1 MEYSFYDF
9 LKLLGS
15 LALFLYGMKIMS
27 EGLQKFAGDRLRK
40 ILTAMT
46 TNRVTG
52 VLTGVL
58 VTALIQSSSATTVMV
73 VSFVNAGLLTLSQ
86 SIGVIMGAN
95 IGTTVTAWIIS
106 ALGFKVDIA
115 AFALPLLA
123 FGIPLLFSQKSHRK
137 SIGEFIFGFSFLFMG
152 LSMLQSNAPDLKA
165 NPEMLAFVQSY
176 TDMGYI
182 SILLFVFIGTILTMI
197 VQASAATMAI
207 TLIMCANGWISFE
220 LGAALVLGENIGTT
234 ITSQLVSFNLSKIA
248 PLILLVGV
256 VVMMFTKKEK
266 VRKVA
271 EVVVGFGILF
281 VGLSTMSQAMANM
294 KNEPQVVNLLMSLK
308 NPFLATLMGF
318 ALTAIIQ
325 SSSVTVSIVLLLANQ
340 DLLPLPI
347 TLYIILGC
355 NIGAC
360 ATAMLASMT
369 GKKDAKRAA
378 LIHLLFNI
386 IGTVIIYIAL
396 FVAGNQIVE
405 LIKSIS
411 ADNGRF
417 VANAHTLI
425 KIAQVIMLFPFTGWL
440 VKMTYLIVPGEDQK
454 VGYRESYQLKYIGDK
469 VVFNPATAVVEVVKE
484 LERMA
489 SLAEEN
495 LNRAMNALITLD
507 EEDIEEVYEVEKN
520 INFLNHA
527 ITDYLVKIN
536 QTTLPIEDLNSLGA
550 LFHVVNDIER
560 IGDHAE
566 NVADAARQR
575 KEEGVSISKEAQK
588 ELGDMLEMVNKIIR
602 YAVEMFAKSDETHMQ
617 EIITLEDQ
625 VDEKERELQKKH
637 VERLTKGEC
646 SPEAGMIFSDI
657 VSGLERVADHATNI
671 AFAITTE
678 EEMDEGKTN

>member
-1 MEYSFYDF
+1 MSFGTI
-9 LKLLGS
+9 LTMAGGLG
-15 LALFLYGMKIMS
+15 LFLFGMELMS
-27 EGLQKFAGDRLRK
+27 DSIEKVAGAKLRR
-40 ILTAMT
+40 ILEIFT
-46 TNRVTG
+46 TNRFMGMIVGIIFTG
-52 VLTGVL
+52 I
-58 VTALIQSSSATTVMV
+58 IQSSSACTVMV
-73 VSFVNAGLLTLSQ
+73 VSFVNSGLMNLYQ
-86 SIGVIMGAN
+86 AAGVI
-95 IGTTVTAWIIS
+95 
-106 ALGFKVDIA
+106 
-115 AFALPLLA
+115 
-123 FGIPLLFSQKSHRK
+123 
-137 SIGEFIFGFSFLFMG
+137 
-152 LSMLQSNAPDLKA
+152 
-165 NPEMLAFVQSY
+165 
-176 TDMGYI
+176 
-182 SILLFVFIGTILTMI
+182 
-197 VQASAATMAI
+197 
-207 TLIMCANGWISFE
+207 
-220 LGAALVLGENIGTT
+220 LGANIGTT

-271 EVVVGFGILF
+271 EVIVGFGILF

-318 ALTAIIQ
+318 ALTAVIQ

-396 FVAGNQIVE
+396 FVAGDQIVE

-440 VKMTYLIVPGEDQK
+440 VKMTYMIVPGEDQK

-646 SPEAGMIFSDI
+646 SPEAGMIFSDV

-678 EEMDEGKTN
+678 EELDEGKVNN

>member
-1 MEYSFYDF
+1 MAGG
-9 LKLLGS
+9 LG
-15 LALFLYGMKIMS
+15 LFLFGMELMS
-27 EGLQKFAGDRLRK
+27 DSIEKVAGAKLRR
-40 ILTAMT
+40 ILEIFT
-46 TNRVTG
+46 TNRFMGMIVGIIFTG
-52 VLTGVL
+52 I
-58 VTALIQSSSATTVMV
+58 IQSSSACTVMV
-73 VSFVNAGLLTLSQ
+73 VSFVNSGLMNLYQ
-86 SIGVIMGAN
+86 AAGVI
-95 IGTTVTAWIIS
+95 
-106 ALGFKVDIA
+106 
-115 AFALPLLA
+115 
-123 FGIPLLFSQKSHRK
+123 
-137 SIGEFIFGFSFLFMG
+137 
-152 LSMLQSNAPDLKA
+152 
-165 NPEMLAFVQSY
+165 
-176 TDMGYI
+176 
-182 SILLFVFIGTILTMI
+182 
-197 VQASAATMAI
+197 
-207 TLIMCANGWISFE
+207 
-220 LGAALVLGENIGTT
+220 LGANIGTT

-318 ALTAIIQ
+318 ALTAVIQ

-396 FVAGNQIVE
+396 FVAGDQIVE

-417 VANAHTLI
+417 VANAHTMI

-469 VVFNPATAVVEVVKE
+469 VVFNPATAVVEVIKE

-646 SPEAGMIFSDI
+646 SPEAGMIFSDV

-678 EEMDEGKTN
+678 EEMDEGKASN

>member
-1 MEYSFYDF
+1 MSFGTI
-9 LKLLGS
+9 LTMAGGLG
-15 LALFLYGMKIMS
+15 LFLFGMELMS
-27 EGLQKFAGDRLRK
+27 DSIEKVAGARLRR
-40 ILTAMT
+40 ILEIFT
-46 TNRVTG
+46 TNRFMGMIVGIIFTG
-52 VLTGVL
+52 I
-58 VTALIQSSSATTVMV
+58 IQSSSACTVMV
-73 VSFVNAGLLTLSQ
+73 VSFVNSGLMNLYQ
-86 SIGVIMGAN
+86 AAGVI
-95 IGTTVTAWIIS
+95 
-106 ALGFKVDIA
+106 
-115 AFALPLLA
+115 
-123 FGIPLLFSQKSHRK
+123 
-137 SIGEFIFGFSFLFMG
+137 
-152 LSMLQSNAPDLKA
+152 
-165 NPEMLAFVQSY
+165 
-176 TDMGYI
+176 
-182 SILLFVFIGTILTMI
+182 
-197 VQASAATMAI
+197 
-207 TLIMCANGWISFE
+207 
-220 LGAALVLGENIGTT
+220 LGANIGTT

-396 FVAGNQIVE
+396 FVAGDQIVE

-469 VVFNPATAVVEVVKE
+469 VVFNPATAVVEVIKE

-489 SLAEEN
+489 SLAGEN

-602 YAVEMFAKSDETHMQ
+602 YAVEMFAKSDESHMQ
-617 EIITLEDQ
+617 EIVTLEDQ

-678 EEMDEGKTN
+678 EDAEDGDTKR

>member
-1 MEYSFYDF
+1 MSFGTILTMAGGLGLVLFGME
-9 LKLLGS
+9 L
-15 LALFLYGMKIMS
+15 MS
-27 EGLQKFAGDRLRK
+27 DSIEKVAGARLRR
-40 ILTAMT
+40 ILEIFT
-46 TNRVTG
+46 TNRFMGMIVGIIFTG
-52 VLTGVL
+52 I
-58 VTALIQSSSATTVMV
+58 IQSSSACTVMV
-73 VSFVNAGLLTLSQ
+73 VSFVNSGLMNLYQ
-86 SIGVIMGAN
+86 AAGVI
-95 IGTTVTAWIIS
+95 
-106 ALGFKVDIA
+106 
-115 AFALPLLA
+115 
-123 FGIPLLFSQKSHRK
+123 
-137 SIGEFIFGFSFLFMG
+137 
-152 LSMLQSNAPDLKA
+152 
-165 NPEMLAFVQSY
+165 
-176 TDMGYI
+176 
-182 SILLFVFIGTILTMI
+182 
-197 VQASAATMAI
+197 
-207 TLIMCANGWISFE
+207 
-220 LGAALVLGENIGTT
+220 LGANIGTT

-396 FVAGNQIVE
+396 FVAGDQIVE

-469 VVFNPATAVVEVVKE
+469 VVFNPATAVVEVIKE

-602 YAVEMFAKSDETHMQ
+602 YAVEMFAKSDESHMQ
-617 EIITLEDQ
+617 EIVTLEDQ

-678 EEMDEGKTN
+678 EDAEDGDIKR

>member
-1 MEYSFYDF
+1 MAGG
-9 LKLLGS
+9 LG
-15 LALFLYGMKIMS
+15 LFLFGMELMS
-27 EGLQKFAGDRLRK
+27 DSIEKVAGARLRR
-40 ILTAMT
+40 ILEIFT
-46 TNRVTG
+46 TNRFMGMIVGIIFTG
-52 VLTGVL
+52 I
-58 VTALIQSSSATTVMV
+58 IQSSSACTVMV
-73 VSFVNAGLLTLSQ
+73 VSFVNYGLMNLYQ
-86 SIGVIMGAN
+86 AAGVI
-95 IGTTVTAWIIS
+95 
-106 ALGFKVDIA
+106 
-115 AFALPLLA
+115 
-123 FGIPLLFSQKSHRK
+123 
-137 SIGEFIFGFSFLFMG
+137 
-152 LSMLQSNAPDLKA
+152 
-165 NPEMLAFVQSY
+165 
-176 TDMGYI
+176 
-182 SILLFVFIGTILTMI
+182 
-197 VQASAATMAI
+197 
-207 TLIMCANGWISFE
+207 
-220 LGAALVLGENIGTT
+220 LGANIGTT

-396 FVAGNQIVE
+396 FVAGDQIVE

-617 EIITLEDQ
+617 EIITLDDQ

>member
-1 MEYSFYDF
+1 MSFGTI
-9 LKLLGS
+9 LTMAGGLG
-15 LALFLYGMKIMS
+15 LFLFGMELMS
-27 EGLQKFAGDRLRK
+27 DSIEKVAGARLRR
-40 ILTAMT
+40 ILEIFT
-46 TNRVTG
+46 TNHFMGMIVGIIFTG
-52 VLTGVL
+52 I
-58 VTALIQSSSATTVMV
+58 IQSSSACTVMV
-73 VSFVNAGLLTLSQ
+73 VSFVNSGLMNLYQ
-86 SIGVIMGAN
+86 AAGVI
-95 IGTTVTAWIIS
+95 
-106 ALGFKVDIA
+106 
-115 AFALPLLA
+115 
-123 FGIPLLFSQKSHRK
+123 
-137 SIGEFIFGFSFLFMG
+137 
-152 LSMLQSNAPDLKA
+152 
-165 NPEMLAFVQSY
+165 
-176 TDMGYI
+176 
-182 SILLFVFIGTILTMI
+182 
-197 VQASAATMAI
+197 
-207 TLIMCANGWISFE
+207 
-220 LGAALVLGENIGTT
+220 LGANIGTT

-396 FVAGNQIVE
+396 FVAGDQIVE

>member
-1 MEYSFYDF
+1 MSFGTI
-9 LKLLGS
+9 LTMAGGLG
-15 LALFLYGMKIMS
+15 LFLFGMELMS
-27 EGLQKFAGDRLRK
+27 DSIEKVAGARLRR
-40 ILTAMT
+40 ILEIFT
-46 TNRVTG
+46 TNRFMGMIVGIIFTG
-52 VLTGVL
+52 I
-58 VTALIQSSSATTVMV
+58 IQSSSACTVMV
-73 VSFVNAGLLTLSQ
+73 VSFVNSGLMNLYQ
-86 SIGVIMGAN
+86 AAGVI
-95 IGTTVTAWIIS
+95 
-106 ALGFKVDIA
+106 
-115 AFALPLLA
+115 
-123 FGIPLLFSQKSHRK
+123 
-137 SIGEFIFGFSFLFMG
+137 
-152 LSMLQSNAPDLKA
+152 
-165 NPEMLAFVQSY
+165 
-176 TDMGYI
+176 
-182 SILLFVFIGTILTMI
+182 
-197 VQASAATMAI
+197 
-207 TLIMCANGWISFE
+207 
-220 LGAALVLGENIGTT
+220 LGANIGTT

-396 FVAGNQIVE
+396 FVAGDQIVE

-425 KIAQVIMLFPFTGWL
+425 KITQVILLFPFTSWL

-469 VVFNPATAVVEVVKE
+469 VVFNPATAVVEVIKE

-575 KEEGVSISKEAQK
+575 KEEGISISKEAQK

-602 YAVEMFAKSDETHMQ
+602 YAVEMFARSDESHMQ
-617 EIITLEDQ
+617 EVIGLEDQ

-671 AFAITTE
+671 AFAITSE
-678 EEMDEGKTN
+678 EDAEDGDTKR

>member
-1 MEYSFYDF
+1 MSFGTI
-9 LKLLGS
+9 LTMAGGLG
-15 LALFLYGMKIMS
+15 LFLFGMELMS
-27 EGLQKFAGDRLRK
+27 DSIEKVAGARLRR
-40 ILTAMT
+40 ILEIFT
-46 TNRVTG
+46 TNRFMGMIVGIIFTG
-52 VLTGVL
+52 I
-58 VTALIQSSSATTVMV
+58 IQSSSACTVMV
-73 VSFVNAGLLTLSQ
+73 VSFVNSGLMNLYQ
-86 SIGVIMGAN
+86 AAGVI
-95 IGTTVTAWIIS
+95 
-106 ALGFKVDIA
+106 
-115 AFALPLLA
+115 
-123 FGIPLLFSQKSHRK
+123 
-137 SIGEFIFGFSFLFMG
+137 
-152 LSMLQSNAPDLKA
+152 
-165 NPEMLAFVQSY
+165 
-176 TDMGYI
+176 
-182 SILLFVFIGTILTMI
+182 
-197 VQASAATMAI
+197 
-207 TLIMCANGWISFE
+207 
-220 LGAALVLGENIGTT
+220 LGANIGTT

-281 VGLSTMSQAMANM
+281 VGLSTMSQAMASM

-396 FVAGNQIVE
+396 FVAGDQIVE

-469 VVFNPATAVVEVVKE
+469 VVFNPATAVVEVIKE

-602 YAVEMFAKSDETHMQ
+602 YAVEMFAKSDESHMQ
-617 EIITLEDQ
+617 EIVTLEDQ

-678 EEMDEGKTN
+678 EDAEDGDIKR

>member
-1 MEYSFYDF
+1 MFFVRESREIEGFKMSFGTI
-9 LKLLGS
+9 LTMAGGLG
-15 LALFLYGMKIMS
+15 LFLFGMELMS
-27 EGLQKFAGDRLRK
+27 DSIEKVAGARLRR
-40 ILTAMT
+40 ILEIFT
-46 TNRVTG
+46 TNRFMGMIVGIIFTG
-52 VLTGVL
+52 I
-58 VTALIQSSSATTVMV
+58 IQSSSACTVMV
-73 VSFVNAGLLTLSQ
+73 VSFVNSGLMNLYQ
-86 SIGVIMGAN
+86 AAGVI
-95 IGTTVTAWIIS
+95 
-106 ALGFKVDIA
+106 
-115 AFALPLLA
+115 
-123 FGIPLLFSQKSHRK
+123 
-137 SIGEFIFGFSFLFMG
+137 
-152 LSMLQSNAPDLKA
+152 
-165 NPEMLAFVQSY
+165 
-176 TDMGYI
+176 
-182 SILLFVFIGTILTMI
+182 
-197 VQASAATMAI
+197 
-207 TLIMCANGWISFE
+207 
-220 LGAALVLGENIGTT
+220 LGANIGTT

-396 FVAGNQIVE
+396 FVAGDQIVE

-469 VVFNPATAVVEVVKE
+469 VVFNPATAVVEVIKE

-602 YAVEMFAKSDETHMQ
+602 YAVEMFAKSDESHMQ
-617 EIITLEDQ
+617 EIVTLEDQ

-678 EEMDEGKTN
+678 EDAEDGDIKR

>member
-1 MEYSFYDF
+1 MSFGTI
-9 LKLLGS
+9 LTMAGGLG
-15 LALFLYGMKIMS
+15 LFLFGMELMS
-27 EGLQKFAGDRLRK
+27 DSIEKVAGARLRR
-40 ILTAMT
+40 ILEIFT
-46 TNRVTG
+46 TNRFMGMIVGIIFTG
-52 VLTGVL
+52 I
-58 VTALIQSSSATTVMV
+58 IQSSSACTVMV
-73 VSFVNAGLLTLSQ
+73 VSFVNSGLMNLYQ
-86 SIGVIMGAN
+86 AAGVI
-95 IGTTVTAWIIS
+95 
-106 ALGFKVDIA
+106 
-115 AFALPLLA
+115 
-123 FGIPLLFSQKSHRK
+123 
-137 SIGEFIFGFSFLFMG
+137 
-152 LSMLQSNAPDLKA
+152 
-165 NPEMLAFVQSY
+165 
-176 TDMGYI
+176 
-182 SILLFVFIGTILTMI
+182 
-197 VQASAATMAI
+197 
-207 TLIMCANGWISFE
+207 
-220 LGAALVLGENIGTT
+220 LGANIGTT

-396 FVAGNQIVE
+396 FVAGDQIVE

-617 EIITLEDQ
+617 EIIILEDQ

>member
-1 MEYSFYDF
+1 MSFGTI
-9 LKLLGS
+9 LTMAGGLG
-15 LALFLYGMKIMS
+15 LFLFGMELMS
-27 EGLQKFAGDRLRK
+27 DSIEKVAGARLRR
-40 ILTAMT
+40 ILEIFT
-46 TNRVTG
+46 TNRFMGMIVGIIFTG
-52 VLTGVL
+52 I
-58 VTALIQSSSATTVMV
+58 IQSSSACTVMV
-73 VSFVNAGLLTLSQ
+73 VSFVNSGLMNLYQ
-86 SIGVIMGAN
+86 AAGVI
-95 IGTTVTAWIIS
+95 
-106 ALGFKVDIA
+106 
-115 AFALPLLA
+115 
-123 FGIPLLFSQKSHRK
+123 
-137 SIGEFIFGFSFLFMG
+137 
-152 LSMLQSNAPDLKA
+152 
-165 NPEMLAFVQSY
+165 
-176 TDMGYI
+176 
-182 SILLFVFIGTILTMI
+182 
-197 VQASAATMAI
+197 
-207 TLIMCANGWISFE
+207 
-220 LGAALVLGENIGTT
+220 LGANIGTT

-396 FVAGNQIVE
+396 FVAGDQIVE

-575 KEEGVSISKEAQK
+575 KEEGISISKEAQK

-617 EIITLEDQ
+617 EIATLEDQ

-646 SPEAGMIFSDI
+646 SPEAGMIFSDV

>member
-1 MEYSFYDF
+1 MFWFFGRESREIEGLKMSFGTI
-9 LKLLGS
+9 LTMAGGLG
-15 LALFLYGMKIMS
+15 LFLFGMELMS
-27 EGLQKFAGDRLRK
+27 DSIEKVAGARLRR
-40 ILTAMT
+40 ILEIFT
-46 TNRVTG
+46 TNRFMGMIVGIIFTG
-52 VLTGVL
+52 I
-58 VTALIQSSSATTVMV
+58 IQSTSACTVMV
-73 VSFVNAGLLTLSQ
+73 VSFVNSGLMNLYQ
-86 SIGVIMGAN
+86 AAGVI
-95 IGTTVTAWIIS
+95 
-106 ALGFKVDIA
+106 
-115 AFALPLLA
+115 
-123 FGIPLLFSQKSHRK
+123 
-137 SIGEFIFGFSFLFMG
+137 
-152 LSMLQSNAPDLKA
+152 
-165 NPEMLAFVQSY
+165 
-176 TDMGYI
+176 
-182 SILLFVFIGTILTMI
+182 
-197 VQASAATMAI
+197 
-207 TLIMCANGWISFE
+207 
-220 LGAALVLGENIGTT
+220 LGANIGTT

-396 FVAGNQIVE
+396 FVAGDQIVE

-469 VVFNPATAVVEVVKE
+469 VVFNPATAVVEVIKE

-602 YAVEMFAKSDETHMQ
+602 YAVEMFAKSDESHMQ
-617 EIITLEDQ
+617 EIVTLEDQ

-678 EEMDEGKTN
+678 EDAEDGDIKR

>member
-1 MEYSFYDF
+1 MSFGTI
-9 LKLLGS
+9 LTMAGGLG
-15 LALFLYGMKIMS
+15 LFLFGMELMS
-27 EGLQKFAGDRLRK
+27 DSIEKVAGARLRR
-40 ILTAMT
+40 ILEIFT
-46 TNRVTG
+46 TNRFIGMIVGIIFTG
-52 VLTGVL
+52 I
-58 VTALIQSSSATTVMV
+58 IQSSSACTVMV
-73 VSFVNAGLLTLSQ
+73 VSFVNSGLMNLYQ
-86 SIGVIMGAN
+86 AAGVI
-95 IGTTVTAWIIS
+95 
-106 ALGFKVDIA
+106 
-115 AFALPLLA
+115 
-123 FGIPLLFSQKSHRK
+123 
-137 SIGEFIFGFSFLFMG
+137 
-152 LSMLQSNAPDLKA
+152 
-165 NPEMLAFVQSY
+165 
-176 TDMGYI
+176 
-182 SILLFVFIGTILTMI
+182 
-197 VQASAATMAI
+197 
-207 TLIMCANGWISFE
+207 
-220 LGAALVLGENIGTT
+220 LGANIGTT

-396 FVAGNQIVE
+396 FVAGDQIVE

-469 VVFNPATAVVEVVKE
+469 VVFNPATAVVEVIKE

-602 YAVEMFAKSDETHMQ
+602 YAVEMFAKSDESHMQ
-617 EIITLEDQ
+617 EIVTLEDQ

-678 EEMDEGKTN
+678 EDAEDGDIKR

>member
-1 MEYSFYDF
+1 MAGG
-9 LKLLGS
+9 LG
-15 LALFLYGMKIMS
+15 LFLFGMELMS
-27 EGLQKFAGDRLRK
+27 DSIEKVAGAGLRR
-40 ILTAMT
+40 ILEIFT
-46 TNRVTG
+46 TNRFMGMIVGIIFTG
-52 VLTGVL
+52 I
-58 VTALIQSSSATTVMV
+58 IQSSSACTVMV
-73 VSFVNAGLLTLSQ
+73 VSFVNSGLMNLYQ
-86 SIGVIMGAN
+86 AAGVI
-95 IGTTVTAWIIS
+95 
-106 ALGFKVDIA
+106 
-115 AFALPLLA
+115 
-123 FGIPLLFSQKSHRK
+123 
-137 SIGEFIFGFSFLFMG
+137 
-152 LSMLQSNAPDLKA
+152 
-165 NPEMLAFVQSY
+165 
-176 TDMGYI
+176 
-182 SILLFVFIGTILTMI
+182 
-197 VQASAATMAI
+197 
-207 TLIMCANGWISFE
+207 
-220 LGAALVLGENIGTT
+220 LGANIGTT

-396 FVAGNQIVE
+396 FVAGDQIVE

-469 VVFNPATAVVEVVKE
+469 VVFNPATAVVEVIKE

-602 YAVEMFAKSDETHMQ
+602 YAVEMFAKSDESHMQ
-617 EIITLEDQ
+617 EIVTLEDQ

-678 EEMDEGKTN
+678 EDAEDGDIKR

>member
-1 MEYSFYDF
+1 MSFGTI
-9 LKLLGS
+9 LTMAGGLG
-15 LALFLYGMKIMS
+15 LFLFGMELMS
-27 EGLQKFAGDRLRK
+27 DSIEKVAGARLRR
-40 ILTAMT
+40 ILEIFT
-46 TNRVTG
+46 TNRFMGMIVGIIFTG
-52 VLTGVL
+52 I
-58 VTALIQSSSATTVMV
+58 IQSSSACTVMV
-73 VSFVNAGLLTLSQ
+73 VSFVNSGLMNLYQ
-86 SIGVIMGAN
+86 AAGVI
-95 IGTTVTAWIIS
+95 
-106 ALGFKVDIA
+106 
-115 AFALPLLA
+115 
-123 FGIPLLFSQKSHRK
+123 
-137 SIGEFIFGFSFLFMG
+137 
-152 LSMLQSNAPDLKA
+152 
-165 NPEMLAFVQSY
+165 
-176 TDMGYI
+176 
-182 SILLFVFIGTILTMI
+182 
-197 VQASAATMAI
+197 
-207 TLIMCANGWISFE
+207 
-220 LGAALVLGENIGTT
+220 LGANIGTT

-396 FVAGNQIVE
+396 FVAGDQIVE

-417 VANAHTLI
+417 VANAHTMI

-602 YAVEMFAKSDETHMQ
+602 YAVEMFAKSDESHMQ
-617 EIITLEDQ
+617 EIVTLEDQ

>member
-1 MEYSFYDF
+1 MFWFFGRESREIEGLKMSFGTI
-9 LKLLGS
+9 LTMAGGLG
-15 LALFLYGMKIMS
+15 LFLFGMELMS
-27 EGLQKFAGDRLRK
+27 DSIEKVAGARLRR
-40 ILTAMT
+40 ILEIFT
-46 TNRVTG
+46 TNRFMGMIVGIIFTG
-52 VLTGVL
+52 I
-58 VTALIQSSSATTVMV
+58 IQSSSACTVMV
-73 VSFVNAGLLTLSQ
+73 VSFVNSGLMNLYQ
-86 SIGVIMGAN
+86 AAGVI
-95 IGTTVTAWIIS
+95 
-106 ALGFKVDIA
+106 
-115 AFALPLLA
+115 
-123 FGIPLLFSQKSHRK
+123 
-137 SIGEFIFGFSFLFMG
+137 
-152 LSMLQSNAPDLKA
+152 
-165 NPEMLAFVQSY
+165 
-176 TDMGYI
+176 
-182 SILLFVFIGTILTMI
+182 
-197 VQASAATMAI
+197 
-207 TLIMCANGWISFE
+207 
-220 LGAALVLGENIGTT
+220 LGANIGTT

-396 FVAGNQIVE
+396 FVAGDQIVE

-417 VANAHTLI
+417 VANALTLI

-469 VVFNPATAVVEVVKE
+469 VVFNPATAVVEVIKE

-602 YAVEMFAKSDETHMQ
+602 YAVEMFAKSDESHMQ
-617 EIITLEDQ
+617 EIVTLEDQ

-678 EEMDEGKTN
+678 EDAEDGDIKR

>member
-1 MEYSFYDF
+1 MSFGTI
-9 LKLLGS
+9 LTMAGGLG
-15 LALFLYGMKIMS
+15 LFLFGMELMS
-27 EGLQKFAGDRLRK
+27 DSVEKVAGARLRR
-40 ILTAMT
+40 ILEIFT
-46 TNRVTG
+46 TNRFMGMIVGIIFTG
-52 VLTGVL
+52 I
-58 VTALIQSSSATTVMV
+58 IQSSSACTVMV
-73 VSFVNAGLLTLSQ
+73 VSFVNSGLMNLYQ
-86 SIGVIMGAN
+86 AAGVI
-95 IGTTVTAWIIS
+95 
-106 ALGFKVDIA
+106 
-115 AFALPLLA
+115 
-123 FGIPLLFSQKSHRK
+123 
-137 SIGEFIFGFSFLFMG
+137 
-152 LSMLQSNAPDLKA
+152 
-165 NPEMLAFVQSY
+165 
-176 TDMGYI
+176 
-182 SILLFVFIGTILTMI
+182 
-197 VQASAATMAI
+197 
-207 TLIMCANGWISFE
+207 
-220 LGAALVLGENIGTT
+220 LGANIGTT

-396 FVAGNQIVE
+396 FVAGDQIVE

-469 VVFNPATAVVEVVKE
+469 VVFNPATAVVEVIKE

-602 YAVEMFAKSDETHMQ
+602 YAVEMFAKSDESHMQ
-617 EIITLEDQ
+617 EIVTLEDQ

-678 EEMDEGKTN
+678 EDAEDGDIKR

>member
-1 MEYSFYDF
+1 MAGG
-9 LKLLGS
+9 LG
-15 LALFLYGMKIMS
+15 LFLFGMELMS
-27 EGLQKFAGDRLRK
+27 DSIEKVAGARLRR
-40 ILTAMT
+40 ILEIFT
-46 TNRVTG
+46 TNRFMGMIVGIIFTG
-52 VLTGVL
+52 I
-58 VTALIQSSSATTVMV
+58 IQSSSACTVMV
-73 VSFVNAGLLTLSQ
+73 VSFVNSGLMNLYQ
-86 SIGVIMGAN
+86 AAGVI
-95 IGTTVTAWIIS
+95 
-106 ALGFKVDIA
+106 
-115 AFALPLLA
+115 
-123 FGIPLLFSQKSHRK
+123 
-137 SIGEFIFGFSFLFMG
+137 
-152 LSMLQSNAPDLKA
+152 
-165 NPEMLAFVQSY
+165 
-176 TDMGYI
+176 
-182 SILLFVFIGTILTMI
+182 
-197 VQASAATMAI
+197 
-207 TLIMCANGWISFE
+207 
-220 LGAALVLGENIGTT
+220 LGANIGTT

-396 FVAGNQIVE
+396 FVAGDQIVE

-489 SLAEEN
+489 SLAGEN

>member
-1 MEYSFYDF
+1 MSFGTI
-9 LKLLGS
+9 LTMAGGLG
-15 LALFLYGMKIMS
+15 LFLFGMELMS
-27 EGLQKFAGDRLRK
+27 DSIEKVAGARLRR
-40 ILTAMT
+40 ILEIFT
-46 TNRVTG
+46 TNRFMGMIVGIIFTG
-52 VLTGVL
+52 I
-58 VTALIQSSSATTVMV
+58 IQSSSACTVMV
-73 VSFVNAGLLTLSQ
+73 VSFVNSGLMNLYQ
-86 SIGVIMGAN
+86 AAGVI
-95 IGTTVTAWIIS
+95 
-106 ALGFKVDIA
+106 
-115 AFALPLLA
+115 
-123 FGIPLLFSQKSHRK
+123 
-137 SIGEFIFGFSFLFMG
+137 
-152 LSMLQSNAPDLKA
+152 
-165 NPEMLAFVQSY
+165 
-176 TDMGYI
+176 
-182 SILLFVFIGTILTMI
+182 
-197 VQASAATMAI
+197 
-207 TLIMCANGWISFE
+207 
-220 LGAALVLGENIGTT
+220 LGANIGTT

-396 FVAGNQIVE
+396 FVAGDQIVE

-417 VANAHTLI
+417 VANAHTMI

-602 YAVEMFAKSDETHMQ
+602 YAVEMFAKSDESHMQ
-617 EIITLEDQ
+617 EIVTLEDQ

-678 EEMDEGKTN
+678 EDAEDGDIKR

>member
-1 MEYSFYDF
+1 MFWFFGRESREIEGLKMSFGTI
-9 LKLLGS
+9 LTMAGGLG
-15 LALFLYGMKIMS
+15 LFLFGMELMS
-27 EGLQKFAGDRLRK
+27 DSIEKVAGARLRR
-40 ILTAMT
+40 ILEIFT
-46 TNRVTG
+46 TNRFMGMIVGIIFTG
-52 VLTGVL
+52 I
-58 VTALIQSSSATTVMV
+58 IQSSSACTVMV
-73 VSFVNAGLLTLSQ
+73 VSFVNSGLMNLYQ
-86 SIGVIMGAN
+86 AAGVI
-95 IGTTVTAWIIS
+95 
-106 ALGFKVDIA
+106 
-115 AFALPLLA
+115 
-123 FGIPLLFSQKSHRK
+123 
-137 SIGEFIFGFSFLFMG
+137 
-152 LSMLQSNAPDLKA
+152 
-165 NPEMLAFVQSY
+165 
-176 TDMGYI
+176 
-182 SILLFVFIGTILTMI
+182 
-197 VQASAATMAI
+197 
-207 TLIMCANGWISFE
+207 
-220 LGAALVLGENIGTT
+220 LGANIGTT

-396 FVAGNQIVE
+396 FVAGDQIVE

-469 VVFNPATAVVEVVKE
+469 VVFNPATAVVEVIKE

-495 LNRAMNALITLD
+495 LKRAMNALITLD

-602 YAVEMFAKSDETHMQ
+602 YAVEMFAKSDESHMQ
-617 EIITLEDQ
+617 EIVTLEDQ

-678 EEMDEGKTN
+678 EDAEDGDIKR